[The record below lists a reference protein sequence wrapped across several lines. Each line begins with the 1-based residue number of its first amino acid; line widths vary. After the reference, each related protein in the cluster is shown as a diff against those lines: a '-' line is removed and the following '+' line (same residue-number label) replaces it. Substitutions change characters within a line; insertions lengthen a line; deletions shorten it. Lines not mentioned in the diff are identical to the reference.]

1 MRQNRIWPYSKSPC
15 IIVNVTV
22 IVRLA
27 APLSLS
33 RKLVFVVFEDCLD
46 LDMSER
52 KVLNVSYL
60 NYIFLLWLQIA
71 ILDAKLRAGG
81 FQYFILSFLSRVR

>member
-1 MRQNRIWPYSKSPC
+1 M
-15 IIVNVTV
+15 
-22 IVRLA
+22 
-27 APLSLS
+27 
-33 RKLVFVVFEDCLD
+33 FVVFEDCLD